1 MRPDEI
7 AALLDARWRDW
18 AIGYG
23 RMSGQY
29 IAFPLMLGL
38 PAEHQGRVVTRD
50 PAELERRMAA
60 AQAVS
65 RRGRGRWAGTD
76 VRGGTVGRRYDR
88 AVG

>member
-18 AIGYG
+18 AISYG

-50 PAELERRMAA
+50 PVELERRIAA
-60 AQAVS
+60 VQAVS
-65 RRGRGRWAGTD
+65 RRGPVRMYAVAPSGGRTTGP
-76 VRGGTVGRRYDR
+76 
-88 AVG
+88 